1 MNDSEIKTA
10 LADHAEWLKD
20 CSKGKRANL
29 SGADLSGA
37 DLSRADLP
45 RANLSGANLSRAN
58 LSGADLSRADLPDG
72 VRMISVAGIGS
83 VRRVTT
89 YRIDTDEVWCGCFH
103 GTFKQFRAKVE
114 STYAADTDHG
124 KHYRAAIAF
133 FEGCK

>member
-1 MNDSEIKTA
+1 MNTPIDVKEA
-10 LADHAEWLKD
+10 LRLHAMWLLD
-20 CSKGKRANL
+20 VTQGKRANL
-29 SGADLSGA
+29 LW
-37 DLSRADLP
+37 
-45 RANLSGANLSRAN
+45 ANLSGANLSRAN